1 MPIRMEKDPEQ
12 PRRND
17 EPASPRSGGSNPLLN
32 FLPFIFMFL
41 FKKPKLLIPIV
52 LIGGVLYFMGAF
64 DGCLGQSVSDENDYE
79 SSSSQFSFGA
89 TLNQEMFDKAEVF
102 EPLSSTYGAPSLP
115 PSASLLRYAPKRL
128 HQGGQGSCVGW
139 ASSYAARTILQARAT
154 GASPN
159 DAAFSP
165 SSLYNRIA
173 LSGCEGAYMLDA
185 MKTMHQQGVLPFR
198 EFGYDERSC
207 SKQLSSTQQSAA
219 AQYKI
224 KGYNRLTVG
233 AGDYRPDINAIKQNL
248 AQGAPVVIGMMV
260 GGSFMQGMVGQSLWR
275 PTQRDYGQYGFGGHA
290 MCVIGYDDNQ
300 AGGAF
305 QIMNSWGPEWGDNGV
320 AWVRYADFEN
330 FTKEAYGLYPMGSV
344 ENLDP
349 NKLAVKYGLVNN
361 ATQTLIPLKQ
371 IATGVFGT
379 ASPIRSGDK
388 FKIAITNSV
397 DCYTYVFGEETD
409 GSSYVLFPYTE
420 KHSPYCGIVGTRVFP
435 KDYSMTADNVGN
447 KDRIAVVVSKEALD
461 YKYLNQQIN
470 ASRQRGY
477 QAKLQEALARSNVAN
492 VSFTNEQGAVGF
504 QAALNGK
511 NTVGVVI
518 EIDKK

>member
-1 MPIRMEKDPEQ
+1 
-12 PRRND
+12 
-17 EPASPRSGGSNPLLN
+17 
-32 FLPFIFMFL
+32 
-41 FKKPKLLIPIV
+41 
-52 LIGGVLYFMGAF
+52 
-64 DGCLGQSVSDENDYE
+64 
-79 SSSSQFSFGA
+79 
-89 TLNQEMFDKAEVF
+89 
-102 EPLSSTYGAPSLP
+102 
-115 PSASLLRYAPKRL
+115 
-128 HQGGQGSCVGW
+128 
-139 ASSYAARTILQARAT
+139 
-154 GASPN
+154 
-159 DAAFSP
+159 
-165 SSLYNRIA
+165 
-173 LSGCEGAYMLDA
+173 
-185 MKTMHQQGVLPFR
+185 
-198 EFGYDERSC
+198 
-207 SKQLSSTQQSAA
+207 
-219 AQYKI
+219 
-224 KGYNRLTVG
+224 
-233 AGDYRPDINAIKQNL
+233 
-248 AQGAPVVIGMMV
+248 
-260 GGSFMQGMVGQSLWR
+260 
-275 PTQRDYGQYGFGGHA
+275 
-290 MCVIGYDDNQ
+290 
-300 AGGAF
+300 
-305 QIMNSWGPEWGDNGV
+305 
-320 AWVRYADFEN
+320 
-330 FTKEAYGLYPMGSV
+330 
-344 ENLDP
+344 
-349 NKLAVKYGLVNN
+349 

-371 IATGVFGT
+371 ITTGVFGT